1 MKENVRKM
9 SSLTKLL
16 DVALLRIS
24 LLRRTISHKRPLIR
38 ILTNNA
44 DYDRYFCLEKK
55 SVFSLIDNHSAL
67 LGPEASFLFMKQIV
81 YTSVGASIKF
91 WIQRPKKRRKL

>member
-1 MKENVRKM
+1 M

-24 LLRRTISHKRPLIR
+24 EATISHKRPLIR

-55 SVFSLIDNHSAL
+55 SVFILIDIIILHSSAQNHRFCL
-67 LGPEASFLFMKQIV
+67 LK
-81 YTSVGASIKF
+81 
-91 WIQRPKKRRKL
+91 